1 MAQTPTSPSR
11 LSRLGPAGTLLSL
24 LACYGT
30 LAVVGALSLMGITLA
45 VNVQV
50 WAGAIVVFALI
61 AVFGVAVGYRRHRTV
76 GPVIIAAIGAMF
88 VTLAMYGSEQ
98 IQAVLGFPSLII
110 EVTGFVAL
118 AAAAIWDWRLTKVA
132 QMAE

>member
-1 MAQTPTSPSR
+1 
-11 LSRLGPAGTLLSL
+11 
-24 LACYGT
+24 
-30 LAVVGALSLMGITLA
+30 MGITLA
-45 VNVQV
+45 VNVHV

-76 GPVIIAAIGAMF
+76 GPVTIAAIGAMF
-88 VTLAMYGSEQ
+88 VALAMYGSEQ

-118 AAAAIWDWRLTKVA
+118 AAAAIWDWRLTKGA

>member
-11 LSRLGPAGTLLSL
+11 LSRLAPAGTLLSL

-30 LAVVGALSLMGITLA
+30 LAVVGALSLMGITIA
-45 VNVQV
+45 VNEHV

-61 AVFGVAVGYRRHRTV
+61 AVFGVTVGYRRHRTL
-76 GPVIIAAIGAMF
+76 GPIIIAAVGAMF
-88 VTLAMYGSEQ
+88 VTMAMYGSEQ

-110 EVTGFVAL
+110 EITGFVVL
-118 AAAAIWDWRLTKVA
+118 VAAAIWDWRLTKIA
-132 QMAE
+132 

>member
-1 MAQTPTSPSR
+1 
-11 LSRLGPAGTLLSL
+11 
-24 LACYGT
+24 
-30 LAVVGALSLMGITLA
+30 MGITIA
-45 VNVQV
+45 VNVHV

-61 AVFGVAVGYRRHRTV
+61 AVFGVTVGYRRHRTV

-98 IQAVLGFPSLII
+98 IQAVLGFPSRII
-110 EVTGFVAL
+110 EVAGFVAL
-118 AAAAIWDWRLTKVA
+118 LAAAIWDWRLTKVA